1 MRRLRVAFLL
11 WLAAGL
17 LLVIG
22 VQAMSSANYQL
33 NWFTPLT
40 GGGGPANSAEYA
52 ADLTIG
58 QSVIGQADSANYQA
72 GLGYW
77 YGVEPTA
84 GMERFVYLPVV
95 IR

>member
-1 MRRLRVAFLL
+1 MRRLHVAFML

-40 GGGGPANSAEYA
+40 GSGGPANSAEYA

-77 YGVEPTA
+77 VGIERGA
-84 GMERFVYLPVV
+84 GADRHIYLPVI

>member
-1 MRRLRVAFLL
+1 MRRLRVALML

-33 NWFTPLT
+33 DWFTPLT
-40 GGGGPANSAEYA
+40 SGGGGPASSAQYA

-58 QSVIGQADSANYQA
+58 QTVIGQADSANYQA

-77 YGVEPTA
+77 VGV
-84 GMERFVYLPVV
+84 GFSGWQVYLPV
-95 IR
+95 ITR